1 MHPFN
6 KIERY
11 VLDNIKNTDNKL
23 RCKVR
28 ICKDRGKLTI
38 SAESYAESTNGG
50 LHKLNNLWISGS
62 EVKSYLD
69 EIISDIK
76 SDLNASV
83 LLQIAPRVSIITKWN
98 AWQTEIQFLNTNLT
112 SIFGLFTDPD
122 ALNHL
127 LSARYPGISMIV
139 LIRHDESDEL
149 DKLDKSDES
158 DMNTDNKISD
168 IKESTPVHTDTVVIN
183 KPVSS
188 EENKTSDDTIKDMLV
203 RSLQYAQTQTA
214 NLKEDTANQLTPT
227 LKDVSSAAVDIK
239 KIVDERN
246 NERSP
251 YRPEDN
257 ELQKLISRNKVP
269 DSLNMPEILEV
280 SEDTDQLNVNGPAQV
295 EGTEDATEENLNELF
310 SDSSED

>member
-28 ICKDRGKLTI
+28 ICEDRGKLTI
-38 SAESYAESTNGG
+38 SAEAYAESTKGD

-98 AWQTEIQFLNTNLT
+98 IWQMEIQFLNTNLT

-139 LIRHDESDEL
+139 LIRHDESNEP
-149 DKLDKSDES
+149 DES
-158 DMNTDNKISD
+158 DMNIDNKISD

-183 KPVSS
+183 KPASS

-203 RSLQYAQTQTA
+203 RSLQYAQAQTA

-280 SEDTDQLNVNGPAQV
+280 SEDTDQLTVNGPAQV

>member
-1 MHPFN
+1 MNF
-6 KIERY
+6 EET
-11 VLDNIKNTDNKL
+11 IKKYINEPNTFVFVDQN
-23 RCKVR
+23 VYSFW
-28 ICKDRGKLTI
+28 KDRL
-38 SAESYAESTNGG
+38 E
-50 LHKLNNLWISGS
+50 LNN
-62 EVKSYLD
+62 V
-69 EIISDIK
+69 III
-76 SDLNASV
+76 
-83 LLQIAPRVSIITKWN
+83 
-98 AWQTEIQFLNTNLT
+98 E
-112 SIFGLFTDPD
+112 
-122 ALNHL
+122 
-127 LSARYPGISMIV
+127 
-139 LIRHDESDEL
+139 
-149 DKLDKSDES
+149 
-158 DMNTDNKISD
+158 
-168 IKESTPVHTDTVVIN
+168 
-183 KPVSS
+183 SS

-203 RSLQYAQTQTA
+203 RSLQYAQAQTA

>member
-11 VLDNIKNTDNKL
+11 VLDNIKNIDNKL

-28 ICKDRGKLTI
+28 ICEDRGKLTI
-38 SAESYAESTNGG
+38 SAESYAESTNGD
-50 LHKLNNLWISGS
+50 LRKLNNLWISGS

-98 AWQTEIQFLNTNLT
+98 VWQTEIQFLNTNLT

-149 DKLDKSDES
+149 NESDRSS

-203 RSLQYAQTQTA
+203 RSLQYAQVQTA

>member
-11 VLDNIKNTDNKL
+11 VLDNIKSTDNKL

-28 ICKDRGKLTI
+28 ICEDRGKLTI
-38 SAESYAESTNGG
+38 SAESYAESTNDD
-50 LHKLNNLWISGS
+50 LRKLNNLWISGS

-98 AWQTEIQFLNTNLT
+98 VWQTEIQFLNTNLT

-149 DKLDKSDES
+149 NESDRSS

-188 EENKTSDDTIKDMLV
+188 EENKTSDDTIKDMLA
-203 RSLQYAQTQTA
+203 RSLQYAQAQTA

-246 NERSP
+246 KERSP